1 MICSTWTVNCFG
13 SVFVAFFFAGIAWT
27 VGSWLVG
34 KVLK

>member
-1 MICSTWTVNCFG
+1 MICNAWSVQCF
-13 SVFVAFFFAGIAWT
+13 SSIFVAFFFAGIAWT